1 MEIQRGQ
8 HNGKNVRFTDV
19 SIDFNGKEEIVRIKK
34 ITFGENLD
42 IRQKC
47 SKISVV
53 GGQERIEIDQQK
65 LSEECLLTSIIQ
77 APFKIVLQ
85 DIRDLDMEVGEQ
97 LLVVYRE
104 LNSFDSK
111 KKET

>member
-19 SIDFNGKEEIVRIKK
+19 PIDYNGKQEIVRLKK
-34 ITFGENLD
+34 ISFGENLD

-47 SKISVV
+47 SKISVL

-65 LSEECLLTSIIQ
+65 LSEECLLKSIIK
-77 APFKIVLQ
+77 APFQVTLAE
-85 DIRDLDMEVGEQ
+85 IRDLEMEVGEK
-97 LLVVYRE
+97 LLEVYRE

-111 KKET
+111 KKEN

>member
-19 SIDFNGKEEIVRIKK
+19 TIDYNGKEEIVRIKK
-34 ITFGENLD
+34 ISFGENLD

-65 LSEECLLTSIIQ
+65 LSEECLMKSIIK
-77 APFKIVLQ
+77 APFNINLVE
-85 DIRDLDMEVGEQ
+85 IRDLEMEVGEK
-97 LLVVYRE
+97 LLEVYRE
-104 LNSFDSK
+104 INTFDSK
-111 KKET
+111 KKEN

>member
-19 SIDFNGKEEIVRIKK
+19 SIDYNGKVELVRLKK
-34 ITFGENLD
+34 ISFGENLD

-65 LSEECLLTSIIQ
+65 LSEECLLKSIIK
-77 APFKIVLQ
+77 APFKVILAE
-85 DIRDLDMEVGEQ
+85 IRDLDMEVGER
-97 LLVVYRE
+97 LLEVHRE
-104 LNSFDSK
+104 INTFDSK
-111 KKET
+111 KKEI

>member
-19 SIDFNGKEEIVRIKK
+19 TIDYNGKEEIVRIKK
-34 ITFGENLD
+34 ISFGENLD

-65 LSEECLLTSIIQ
+65 LSEECLMKSIIK
-77 APFKIVLQ
+77 APFNINLVE
-85 DIRDLDMEVGEQ
+85 IRDLEMEVGEK
-97 LLVVYRE
+97 LLEVYRE
-104 LNSFDSK
+104 KNTFDSK
-111 KKET
+111 KKEN

>member
-19 SIDFNGKEEIVRIKK
+19 SIDFNGKEETVRIKK
-34 ITFGENLD
+34 ISFGENLD

-47 SKISVV
+47 SKITVI

-65 LSEECLLTSIIQ
+65 LSQECLLKSIIQ
-77 APFKIVLQ
+77 APFKVVLEE
-85 DIRDLDMEVGEQ
+85 INDLEMEVGEQ
-97 LLVVYRE
+97 LLEVYRE